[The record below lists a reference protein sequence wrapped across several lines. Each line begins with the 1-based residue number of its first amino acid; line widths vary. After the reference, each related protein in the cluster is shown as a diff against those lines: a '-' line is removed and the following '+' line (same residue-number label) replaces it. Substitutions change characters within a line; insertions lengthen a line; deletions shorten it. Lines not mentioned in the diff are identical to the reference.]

1 MTDVRPDPP
10 LQDRLS
16 AAPHRSL
23 PDPLWWHL
31 ALLLAVSIGYESAFI
46 YHGLNLYDEGW
57 PLYSAMRLHAG
68 GVLYQDV
75 FFVFPPG
82 HLLAAWI
89 GYALDPPG
97 IVIARIVYAAFNVS
111 LCVAIYFLGRRLLP
125 ASFALLGSL
134 LLAVA
139 APDTHLYH
147 YHFGYRYLVFSVLAL
162 LAFSERLRTGD
173 ARWLLAG
180 GMCTGIALCFRL
192 TPAFAVSVA
201 VAVGIL
207 LAESDWRRWLRDGGL
222 FAAGLAIVAV
232 PVVTWFAHGIGLE
245 VLWREVVVRPIAM
258 TDLQSIE
265 IPDATLPEFWN
276 RLAINELFTAIQFR
290 AWAILYA
297 GYAAALGY
305 RWARDLKARRPFY
318 PVLLAVVV
326 VWGAVFFL
334 RTQGR
339 SDSGHL
345 ESALPPVCLVLAHS
359 LSRLLPWQRRGRE
372 REGWT
377 RRLATGGLIVGTLA
391 AWIFLFG
398 TDHLLTSGR
407 LSAAPYESL
416 SGRISVP
423 NDWQTRSL
431 DGRIRRLVERTDP
444 GDTILDLSA
453 APMVHVLTGRPG
465 PGRFDVVV
473 PGTFLDANEERRF
486 VELLEAHPPAVV
498 VTATKPFDGMAS
510 RATSATA
517 PLVAGWLRTHYRIDH
532 VTGDYKLWVPRETP
546 RGE

>member
-1 MTDVRPDPP
+1 MTDLRPDPP
-10 LQDRLS
+10 LQDRPS
-16 AAPHRSL
+16 AARQRSH

-31 ALLLAVSIGYESAFI
+31 ALLLAVSIVYESAFI

-57 PLYSAMRLHAG
+57 PLYSAMRLHVG
-68 GVLYQDV
+68 GVLYRDV

-97 IVIARIVYAAFNVS
+97 IVIARILYAAFNVG
-111 LCVAIYFLGRRLLP
+111 LCVAFYFLGRRLLP
-125 ASFALLGSL
+125 PSFALLGTL
-134 LLAVA
+134 LLALA
-139 APDTHLYH
+139 APDSHLSH

-173 ARWLLAG
+173 TRWLLAG
-180 GMCTGIALCFRL
+180 GMCAGIALCFRL

-201 VAVGIL
+201 IAVGIL
-207 LAESDWRRWLRDGGL
+207 LAERDWRRWLRDGGL
-222 FAAGLAIVAV
+222 FAAGLAIVAI

-245 VLWREVVVRPIAM
+245 TLWREVVVRPVAM

-265 IPDATLPEFWN
+265 IPDATLPEDWK
-276 RLAINELFTAIQFR
+276 RLSISKFFTAIQFR

-305 RWARDLKARRPFY
+305 RWVRDLKARRPFR

-326 VWGAVFFL
+326 AWGAVFFL
-334 RTQGR
+334 RTLGR
-339 SDSGHL
+339 SDVGHL
-345 ESALPPVCLVLAHS
+345 ESALPPVCLVLAHF
-359 LSRLLPWQRRGRE
+359 LSRLLPWQRRGDPS
-372 REGWT
+372 EGWA
-377 RRLATGGLIVGTLA
+377 RRLATGGLIIGTLA
-391 AWIFLFG
+391 VWVFLFE
-398 TDHLLTSGR
+398 TDQRLTAER
-407 LSAAPYESL
+407 LGEVPYESL

-423 NDWQTRSL
+423 DAWRTRAL
-431 DGRIRRLVERTDP
+431 DGRIRELTERTDP
-444 GDTILDLSA
+444 GDTILDLTA

-465 PGRFDVVV
+465 PGWFDVVV
-473 PGTFLDANEERRF
+473 PGTFLDTDEERRF
-486 VELLEAHPPAVV
+486 VERLKADPPAVV
-498 VTATKPFDGMAS
+498 VAAKRPFDGTAS

-546 RGE
+546 RVE